1 MNIKLQ
7 EIKEIIQNG
16 ENLSVEFKSDLTRLS
31 DSALVTAI
39 VGLSNTEGG
48 YLLLGVEDNG
58 DVTGL
63 HKKHQNTSGL
73 SGLVANRTV
82 PSLNIKSQIIEID
95 SVNIAVITVPKANGI
110 IATSDGLIQQRRLKA
125 DGTPESIPFH
135 PHDFMQRQSS
145 LQVIDPSAIAMQDIS
160 ADQLDPLQRQRLRNA
175 IKRYGGDNSLSNL
188 DDDQLDGAL
197 QLVVEK
203 NGERHPTLTGLLLL
217 GTPELL
223 KHHLPSHEVAFQVL
237 SGTNVKVNEFFKR
250 PLLETFE
257 EVELL
262 FRARVNE
269 EEIDIGLFRTSIPDY
284 NRQAFREAFVNALV
298 HRDYHRLGMVQV
310 RLDDTGLTISSA
322 GGFVEGVNIENLLV
336 VSPRSRNPLLA
347 DVMKRIGL
355 AERTGRG
362 IDRIFEGML
371 RYGRPAP
378 DYSMSDNSTVS
389 VFMSN
394 ASADIEFVRMI
405 IEQEEKTGD
414 MPIDSLIILSRLR
427 DERRLTTANFISS
440 IQKSEAQVRAILE
453 RLTETGLIEA
463 HSQGRGR
470 SYTLSS
476 RVYHQ
481 LGEQIAYVRQIGIGG
496 IQQEQMIIKLLE
508 VKGSIKRSDIVELC
522 NITPDQA
529 FKLLSKL
536 RKNGVLEM
544 HGKRRASYYT
554 LKN

>member
-1 MNIKLQ
+1 MNINSQ
-7 EIKEIIQNG
+7 DIKEIIQNG
-16 ENLSVEFKSDLTRLS
+16 ETLSVEFKSDLTRLP

-58 DVTGL
+58 NITGL
-63 HKKHQNTSGL
+63 HEKHKNTYGL

-82 PSLNIKSQIIEID
+82 PSLNVQSQIIEID
-95 SVNIAVITVPKANGI
+95 DVNIAIIKVPKAKGI
-110 IATSDGLIQQRRLKA
+110 IATSDGLIQHRRLKA
-125 DGTPESIPFH
+125 DGTPESVPLH

-145 LQVIDPSAIAMQDIS
+145 LQVIDPSAIPMQDIN
-160 ADQLDPLQRQRLRNA
+160 ANELDPLQRQRLRNA

-197 QLVVEK
+197 QLVVERDG
-203 NGERHPTLTGLLLL
+203 NRHPTLTGLLLL

-223 KHHLPSHEVAFQVL
+223 KQYLPSHEVAFQVL

-257 EVELL
+257 EIELL

-322 GGFVEGVNIENLLV
+322 GGFVDGVNIQNLLV

-378 DYSMSDNSTVS
+378 DYSMSDSSTVS

-414 MPIDSLIILSRLR
+414 MPIDSLIVLSRLR
-427 DERRLTTANFISS
+427 DERRLTTSDFIKS
-440 IQKSEAQVRAILE
+440 IQKSETQVRAILE

-496 IQQEQMIIKLLE
+496 IQQEQMIVKLLE
-508 VKGSIKRSDIVELC
+508 VKGAIKRADIVELC

-536 RKNGVLEM
+536 RKKGLLEM
-544 HGKRRASYYT
+544 HGNRRSSYYK
-554 LKN
+554 LK

>member
-1 MNIKLQ
+1 MNINSQ
-7 EIKEIIQNG
+7 DIKKIIQNG
-16 ENLSVEFKSDLTRLS
+16 EKLSVEFKSDLARLS

-48 YLLLGVEDNG
+48 YLLLGVEDNS

-63 HKKHQNTSGL
+63 HKKHQNTHGL
-73 SGLVANRTV
+73 SGLVASRTV
-82 PSLNIKSQIIEID
+82 PCLNIKSQIVEID
-95 SVNIAVITVPKANGI
+95 GMNIAVITVPKANGI
-110 IATSDGLIQQRRLKA
+110 IATSDGLIQHRRLKA

-145 LQVIDPSAIAMQDIS
+145 LQVVDPSAIAMQDIS
-160 ADQLDPLQRQRLRNA
+160 ADELDPLQRQRLRNA

-203 NGERHPTLTGLLLL
+203 DGERHPTLTGLLLL

-237 SGTNVKVNEFFKR
+237 SGTSVKVNEFFKR

-322 GGFVEGVNIENLLV
+322 GGFVEGVNVKNLLV

-394 ASADIEFVRMI
+394 ASADIKFVRMI

-414 MPIDSLIILSRLR
+414 MPIDSLIVLSRLR
-427 DERRLTTANFISS
+427 DERRLTTSDFITS
-440 IQKSEAQVRAILE
+440 IQKSETQVRSILE
-453 RLTETGLIEA
+453 KLTETGLIEA
-463 HSQGRGR
+463 RSQGRGR

-476 RVYHQ
+476 RVYDQ

-496 IQQEQMIIKLLE
+496 IQQEQMLIQLLE
-508 VKGSIKRSDIVELC
+508 VKGSIKRADVMELC
-522 NITPDQA
+522 NITQDQA
-529 FKLLSKL
+529 FKLLRKL
-536 RKNGVLEM
+536 RKKGLLEM
-544 HGKRRASYYT
+544 HGNSRASYYT
-554 LKN
+554 LK